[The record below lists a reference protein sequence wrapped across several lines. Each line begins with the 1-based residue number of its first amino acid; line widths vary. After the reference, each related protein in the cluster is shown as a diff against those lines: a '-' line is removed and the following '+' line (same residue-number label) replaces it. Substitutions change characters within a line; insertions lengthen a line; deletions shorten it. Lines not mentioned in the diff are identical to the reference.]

1 MFDERTFIAQKQ
13 NQWMD
18 LTAIVMRVKALGLR
32 RIPLG
37 DLTRLGALYR
47 RSAAD
52 LAYARTQRATPE
64 LIYYL
69 NELVGDAHGLL
80 YATDS
85 HENIWKIIG
94 NFLAYDLPDVLRR
107 RMAFIAAA
115 FLMTVA
121 GGLLAYFL
129 VRHDPSAESLFIP
142 AGFQDSVEAWKHGFA
157 DKQDLA
163 FGEGAQFSW
172 FLMLHNFEVGIGAF
186 GTGITLVIPFL
197 LMLENGFMM
206 GALVAV
212 VQPTGYLGS
221 MWPGLAPH
229 GICELFAIFV
239 CAGGGFLIG
248 WSLINPGPYTRR
260 DALIANGKDAL
271 KMLFGTVLLF
281 IIAGILEGNVS
292 HSSIPH
298 WAKYSLAAV
307 QFLALAFYIYGAPRR
322 PTPATT
328 SQQAP

>member
-18 LTAIVMRVKALGLR
+18 LTTIVMRVKALGLR

-47 RSAAD
+47 RAAAD
-52 LAYARTQRATPE
+52 LAYARMQRATPE

-85 HENIWKIIG
+85 HQSFLKIVLD
-94 NFLAYDLPDVLRR
+94 FLAYDLPDVLRR

-115 FLMTVA
+115 FLMTMA
-121 GGLLAYFL
+121 GGLLAYFM
-129 VRHDPSAESLFIP
+129 VRHDPSTQSLFIP
-142 AGFQDSVEAWKHGFA
+142 PAFQDSVEAWKHGFA
-157 DKQDLA
+157 DKGDIA
-163 FGEGAQFSW
+163 FGKGVEFSY
-172 FLMLHNFEVGIGAF
+172 FLMLHNFEVGIVAF
-186 GTGITLVIPFL
+186 ATGITLVFPFYA
-197 LMLENGFMM
+197 MLQNGFIM

-212 VQPTGYLGS
+212 VQPTGYLRS

-229 GICELFAIFV
+229 GVCELFAFFV

-248 WSLINPGPYTRR
+248 WSLINPGRYTRR

-271 KMLFGTVLLF
+271 KMLIGTILLF
-281 IIAGILEGNVS
+281 CIAGILEGNVS

-298 WAKYSLAAV
+298 WAKYTLAAV

-322 PTPATT
+322 PTAI
-328 SQQAP
+328 SQQTT